1 MWPMAYGR
9 NEDARLGE
17 EVHSSMIGHESDTVS
32 SSGSR

>member
-9 NEDARLGE
+9 NEDARLREG
-17 EVHSSMIGHESDTVS
+17 VHSPMIGHESDTIS